1 MLYLD
6 AHESEAS
13 VFIAGYEM
21 VEAVDLKPMKIHI
34 FISSYFS
41 WALSRRAMLY
51 PQISLLCPTNC
62 SLSSSVYLFWDA
74 KYLARSKNTLCV
86 TRLSLG
92 YAFRKEPGKELYR
105 RTAHCSTL
113 KKLSLHGR
121 LTCCLD

>member
-1 MLYLD
+1 MLYLY
-6 AHESEAS
+6 AHSEAS

-21 VEAVDLKPMKIHI
+21 VEAVNLKPMKFHI
-34 FISSYFS
+34 FISSYSS

-92 YAFRKEPGKELYR
+92 LRFPKGTRKRALSSN
-105 RTAHCSTL
+105 CSL
-113 KKLSLHGR
+113 LDAEEA
-121 LTCCLD
+121 LTSRATDLLLD